1 MKNKTMEKITGID
14 LCVIGAGR
22 VGTTI
27 SYTFARKK
35 LPGIK
40 LKAISSRSAKSL
52 SRAKKTLGSVAAG
65 VVFTNENLKAVSLA
79 NCVLICTPDDTISQV
94 CSEIFEEESKDFK
107 NYYVL
112 HFSGSKSLEVLN
124 SARTAGAEIAS
135 IHPLKSFASIE
146 EAVKSL
152 PGTVFGVTYS
162 STKSKKMAEF
172 LVKSLDG
179 EMIGV
184 ENEKKP
190 LYHAAACVAS
200 NYLVTL
206 IDYAVL
212 IHKKIGIRPEDSLKG
227 LIGLIEGTV
236 SNIKKMGTKKSLTG
250 PIARGDTGT
259 IKEHIRGFNK
269 FFSRED
275 TNLYRIM
282 GIETSKIA
290 YQNKWVKE
298 DTVEELRKILK
309 E

>member
-1 MKNKTMEKITGID
+1 MEKTTSID

-40 LKAISSRSAKSL
+40 LKAISSRSVESL
-52 SRAKKTLGSVAAG
+52 NRAKKILGNMAAD
-65 VVFTNENLKAVSLA
+65 VIFTRENLKAVSLA
-79 NCVLICTPDDTISQV
+79 NCVLICTPDDTISGV
-94 CSEIFEEESKDFK
+94 CSEIFEGKSKNFK

-146 EAVKSL
+146 EAIRSL
-152 PGTVFGVTYS
+152 PGTVFGVTCS

-172 LVKSLDG
+172 LVKGLGG
-179 EMIGV
+179 EIIEV
-184 ENEKKP
+184 DDEKKP

-212 IHKKIGIRPEDSLKG
+212 LHEKIGIRPGDSLKG
-227 LIGLIEGTV
+227 LISLVEGTV

-259 IKEHIRGFNK
+259 IKEHIRSFNK

-290 YQNKWVKE
+290 YQNKWIKE
-298 DTVEELRKILK
+298 SKVEELKEILK